1 MIRLLITAGVLCA
14 LALIIADLYLSYR
27 RSRKAT
33 PYIVMSP
40 TEYANAEWHEQHYQV
55 QFQPDEIRAML
66 AMRGAY
72 AKQHKSEVH
81 HGE

>member
-14 LALIIADLYLSYR
+14 LALIIADCYLSYR
-27 RSRKAT
+27 HSRKAT

-40 TEYANAEWHEQHYQV
+40 TEIASAERAERCYQV
-55 QFQPDEIRAML
+55 AFEPDEIRCML
-66 AMRGAY
+66 AMRRAY